1 MAAFTAKDVQAL
13 REKTGVGMMECK
25 KALVE
30 AEGDMDKAVEILKE
44 RGLAT
49 QQKKSSRVAAE
60 GVVVAYNDKENK
72 VGVLVE
78 VNCETDFVAKNPQF
92 VELANKIA
100 KTVADTNPADVDDL
114 LKKTVSGESATV
126 EEAVQELF
134 LAIREN
140 MKVRRFIRVE
150 GIVETYIHAGGSVG
164 VMVKFDTDDA
174 TAAKDEFVAMGK
186 NVAMQ
191 VAAMSPEYLSEAD
204 ITEDELAK
212 MKNITIESALNKPDS
227 LPKPILMQ
235 VFQKVLA
242 DKLWSDEDVAAYEE
256 QKNNKFLFN
265 FLSKEAIA
273 KLAEVA
279 VSLKDTFVG
288 NVIFQKATEGRIA
301 KQIKEICLLNQA
313 FVRSDLFDGNVGG
326 YVADVAKKLGAD
338 IKVTGFTRFQRGE
351 GIEKKADNFA
361 AEIASMVK

>member
-1 MAAFTAKDVQAL
+1 MASFTAKDVQAL

-30 AEGDMDKAVEILKE
+30 ADGDMDKAVDILRE
-44 RGLAT
+44 RGLASSA
-49 QQKKSSRVAAE
+49 KKASRVAAE

-114 LKKTVSGESATV
+114 LKKTVSGESNTV

-140 MKVRRFIRVE
+140 MKVRRFVRVE

-164 VMVKFDTDDA
+164 VIVKFDTDDA
-174 TAAKDEFVAMGK
+174 TAAKDEFTAMGK

-191 VAAMSPEYLSEAD
+191 VAAMSPEYLSESD
-204 ITEDELAK
+204 ISAEELAK
-212 MKNITIESALNKPDS
+212 MKTITIESALNKVDT
-227 LPKPILMQ
+227 LPKPIQ
-235 VFQKVLA
+235 NKVFEKVLA
-242 DKLWSDEDVAAYEE
+242 DGQWSDEDVAAYEE
-256 QKNNKFLFN
+256 QKKNKFLFN
-265 FLSKEAIA
+265 FLSKEGIA

-279 VSLKDTFVG
+279 VSLKDQFVG
-288 NVIFQKATEGRIA
+288 DNIFGKAVEGRIS
-301 KQIKEICLLNQA
+301 KQIKEICLLNQT
-313 FVRSDLFDGNVGG
+313 FVRSDLYDGNVGG
-326 YVADVAKKLGAD
+326 YVNDVAKKLGAD

-361 AEIASMVK
+361 EEIANMVK

>member
-30 AEGDMDKAVEILKE
+30 AEGDMEKAVDILRE

-49 QQKKSSRVAAE
+49 SAKKASRVAAE
-60 GVVVAYNDKENK
+60 GVVAAYNDKENK
-72 VGVLVE
+72 IGVLVE
-78 VNCETDFVAKNPQF
+78 MNCETDFVAKNPDF
-92 VELANKIA
+92 VALANRIA
-100 KTVADTNPADVDDL
+100 KTVAETNPADVDDL
-114 LKKTVSGESATV
+114 LKKTISGGDCTV

-140 MKVRRFIRVE
+140 MKVRRFARVE
-150 GIVETYIHAGGSVG
+150 GVVETYIHAGGSVG
-164 VMVKFDTDDA
+164 VMVQFDTDDA
-174 TAAKDEFVAMGK
+174 TAAKDEFTAMGK
-186 NVAMQ
+186 NIAMQ
-191 VAAMSPEYLSEAD
+191 VAAMSPEYLSESD
-204 ITEDELAK
+204 ITADELAK
-212 MKNITIESALNKPDS
+212 MKSITIDSALNKPES
-227 LPKPILMQ
+227 LPKPILNK
-235 VFQKVLA
+235 VFDKVLA
-242 DKLWSDEDVAAYEE
+242 DKLWADADVAAYEE
-256 QKNNKFLFN
+256 QKKNKFLFN

-279 VSLKDTFVG
+279 VSLKDLFVDD
-288 NVIFQKATEGRIA
+288 NIFHKAVEGRIS
-301 KQIKEICLLNQA
+301 KQIKEICLLNQV

-338 IKVTGFTRFQRGE
+338 IKVIGFTRFQRGE